1 MAEISADA
9 VKALTMTQKE
19 FAKLLGLSQQRISQL
34 ISEGIIPRDPS
45 TKQPMLYEGLTNYF
59 LSKNATGDDSANF
72 WKERSLHERAKR
84 KMAELNLQIKEGKL
98 YEAEV
103 VHSELAEWLI
113 MFRSKLNGVGHK
125 LAPRLEGLKPAQIC
139 DIIDA
144 EIYDILEE
152 LAENVRTGNFTDKES
167 SDAEESAA
175 PDG

>member
-1 MAEISADA
+1 MIELQADA
-9 VKALTMTQKE
+9 VKAATMTQKE

-34 ISEGIIPRDPS
+34 ISEGIIPRDPV
-45 TKQPMLYEGLTNYF
+45 TKQPLFYEGLRNYM

-98 YEAEV
+98 YYAET
-103 VHSELAEWLI
+103 VHSEISEWLV

-152 LAENVRTGNFTDKES
+152 LAENVRDGRFTEDELD
-167 SDAEESAA
+167 DAEESAA